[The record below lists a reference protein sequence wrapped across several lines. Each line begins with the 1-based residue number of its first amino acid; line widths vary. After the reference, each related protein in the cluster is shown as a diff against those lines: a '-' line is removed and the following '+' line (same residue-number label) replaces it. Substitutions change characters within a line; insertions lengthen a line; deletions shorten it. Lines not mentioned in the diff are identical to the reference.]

1 MKVILVDDETLAL
14 DLLDFQINKLPN
26 LEVIGK
32 FNHLDIKKEF
42 SLLEEADLVFLDIEM
57 PEMNGIELAERIL
70 ETHTNLSI
78 VFVTAYN
85 HYAVQAF
92 ELNALDYVLKPAQLE
107 RLKKT
112 MERVIL
118 KDNHQN
124 HPLEGKNNILYI
136 NIAGELTVELTKGNI
151 EFIPWRTTKSQELF
165 LYLLHHVDKTVR
177 KSELVELLWPEFNQE
192 RAYSQLYTAIYHI
205 RKTLKKYSD
214 HFIIKNVGEGYNLST
229 KNVLIDLRE
238 WENRLNSAPPIN
250 IETIEYYEE
259 SMNLYKGGYLQEYDY
274 LWTETERYRL
284 ELLWLKTAYQMAY
297 YYEKQN
303 NLEKA
308 ETWFKNICKIRPED
322 EEAHFSLMKLY
333 ATLELGLQVE
343 RQYIELQHAL
353 SELNLQIRP
362 AIKIWFQHW
371 KQNG

>member
-333 ATLELGLQVE
+333 ATLELGLQVD